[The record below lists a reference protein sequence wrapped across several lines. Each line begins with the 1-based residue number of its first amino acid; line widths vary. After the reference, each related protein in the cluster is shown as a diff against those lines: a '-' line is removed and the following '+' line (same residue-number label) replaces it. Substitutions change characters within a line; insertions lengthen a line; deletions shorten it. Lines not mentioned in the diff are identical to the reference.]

1 MRSHC
6 ATLATRS
13 VIYQLRK
20 THRRFVVARI
30 GAAAGRA
37 VDEVLRVRGVGLALL
52 DGRGGSEGGGEDG
65 KDDGGEAHDY

>member
-30 GAAAGRA
+30 SAASRRA

-52 DGRGGSEGGGEDG
+52 DGGCGGEAGDEDGEDG
-65 KDDGGEAHDY
+65 GGEAHDY